1 MIRKKKLYARPRKA
15 FEKTRIEEENVLVK
29 NYGLKNKREIWK
41 SLAKIGYFRKRAKAL
56 AMASREEQEVFFR
69 KLNALGLKVD
79 SITEALDLQVEDLL
93 KRRLPTIVTRLKFAN
108 TIRQARQMVV
118 HKRVRVG
125 KGFVNSPSY
134 LVRVEEEN
142 IIVVTPS
149 RTPTTT
155 IENTSEATEDNE

>member
-118 HKRVRVG
+118 HKKIMINERVVD
-125 KGFVNSPSY
+125 SPSF
-134 LVRVEEEN
+134 
-142 IIVVTPS
+142 IVGVGDEGKIS
-149 RTPTTT
+149 IKKKEAKQ
-155 IENTSEATEDNE
+155 IEGGAAQ